1 MEIYSEKGVAM
12 RFRAAI
18 DGTTGEMYLPVA
30 ERGRQ
35 LLEEPLL
42 NKGTAFTPRERETL
56 ELRGMLPPHTSTMEE
71 QLMRAAEAY
80 HAKETDLER
89 NIYLA
94 ALHDRN
100 ETLFFRFIVENLE
113 EVVPVI
119 YTPVVAE
126 ACRHW
131 SRIHREPRG
140 IYLTPDDRGAI
151 ARVLRSAGN
160 RQARVIVVTDNER
173 ILGIGDQ
180 GAGGMGIPIGKLAL
194 YTAAAGIHPS
204 LTIPISLDV
213 GTNNQELLDDPLY
226 LGWRGKRLRGDEYWT
241 LIEEFVYA
249 VKEVF
254 PKALLQWED
263 FANLTS
269 FRNLDTYRDVLPSF
283 NDDIEGTAATV
294 VAGLMT
300 GMRLTGGSLGDQA
313 YVIIGA
319 GSAGTGIY
327 NQLVATMVE
336 DGLTDEEAGARIMV
350 TDSHGLLFEGR
361 SAPMDDRKKAMAVSK
376 DIVKQHGLKGKEI
389 SHDAVVEQT
398 KPSVLIGVC
407 GQACTFT
414 EPMIRAMAEA
424 NDRPIVL
431 PLSNPTSKAEA
442 VPADILAWSEGKA
455 LIATG
460 SPFSPVTYEGAVHR
474 IGQAN
479 NVFVFPGMGLGCV
492 VADVTKVTPGM
503 FNAAARALAATVD
516 DETLGTGSLY
526 PPISRVRDI
535 SHQVAHAVAEQAITE
550 GVAGTIVDV
559 ENDIDQMM
567 WRPTYL
573 PYRPA

>member
-1 MEIYSEKGVAM
+1 M

-42 NKGTAFTPRERETL
+42 NKGTAFTPREREKL

-71 QLMRAAEAY
+71 QLMRVTEAF

-89 NIYLA
+89 SIYLA

-100 ETLFFRFIVENLE
+100 ETLFFRFIIENLE

-126 ACRHW
+126 ACRQW

-151 ARVLRSAGN
+151 VRVLRTAGN

-204 LTIPISLDV
+204 LTVPISLDV

-226 LGWRGKRLRGDEYWT
+226 VGWRGKRLRGDEYWT

-254 PKALLQWED
+254 PVALLQWED

-269 FRNLDTYRDVLPSF
+269 FHNLDTYRDVVPSF

-294 VAGLMT
+294 VGGLMA
-300 GMRLTGGSLGDQA
+300 GMRLLGEGLSDQS
-313 YVIIGA
+313 YVIVGA

-327 NQLVATMVE
+327 DQLVSTMVE
-336 DGLTDEEAGARIMV
+336 EGITEEEAGARIMV
-350 TDSHGLLFEGR
+350 TDSRGLLFEGR
-361 SAPMDDRKKAMAVSK
+361 SAPMDDRKKRMAISK
-376 DIVKQHGLKGKEI
+376 DVMKRHGLKGKEVT
-389 SHDAVVEQT
+389 HEMVVEKT
-398 KPSVLIGVC
+398 KPSILIGVC
-407 GQACTFT
+407 GQACSFT
-414 EPMIRAMAEA
+414 EPMVRAMADAHE
-424 NDRPIVL
+424 RPFVM

-442 VPADILAWSEGKA
+442 VPSDILAWSDGRA

-460 SPFSPVTYEGAVHR
+460 SPFPEVTYEGVTHR

-492 VADVTKVTPGM
+492 VSQATRVTPGM
-503 FNAAARALAATVD
+503 FGAAARALAAAVD
-516 DETLGTGSLY
+516 DEMLKIGALY

-535 SHQVAHAVAEQAITE
+535 SHAVAHAVAEQAISE
-550 GVAGTIVDV
+550 GAAGAIVDV
-559 ENDIDQMM
+559 EHDIDQMM

>member
-1 MEIYSEKGVAM
+1 
-12 RFRAAI
+12 
-18 DGTTGEMYLPVA
+18 MYLPVV

-42 NKGTAFTPRERETL
+42 NKGTAFTPQERETL

-71 QLMRAAEAY
+71 QLMRAAEAF

-151 ARVLRSAGN
+151 AGVLRSAGN

-226 LGWRGKRLRGDEYWT
+226 LGWHGKRLRGDDYWT

-254 PKALLQWED
+254 PRALLQWED
-263 FANLTS
+263 FANITS
-269 FRNLDTYRDVLPSF
+269 FRNLDTYRDIVPSF

-300 GMRLTGGSLGDQA
+300 GMRLTGGSLGDQS
-313 YVIIGA
+313 YVFIGA

-327 NQLVATMVE
+327 NQLVSTMVE
-336 DGLTDEEAGARIMV
+336 EGLTDEEAGARIMV

-361 SAPMDDRKKAMAVSK
+361 SAPMDDRKRAMAVSK
-376 DIVKQHGLKGKEI
+376 DVVKQHGLKGKEI
-389 SHDAVVEQT
+389 SHDVVVEQT
-398 KPSVLIGVC
+398 KPSILIGAC
-407 GQACTFT
+407 GQPSTFT

-424 NDRPIVL
+424 HNRPIVM
-431 PLSNPTSKAEA
+431 PMSNPTSKAEA
-442 VPADILAWSEGKA
+442 VPADILAWSEGRA

-460 SPFSPVTYEGAVHR
+460 SPFAPVTYEGEVHR

-492 VADVTKVTPGM
+492 VANVTRVTPGM
-503 FNAAARALAATVD
+503 FNAAARALAASVD
-516 DETLGTGSLY
+516 DEMLRTGLLY

-535 SHQVAHAVAEQAITE
+535 SHQVAHAVAEQAIAE
-550 GVAGTIVDV
+550 GVSGTIVDV